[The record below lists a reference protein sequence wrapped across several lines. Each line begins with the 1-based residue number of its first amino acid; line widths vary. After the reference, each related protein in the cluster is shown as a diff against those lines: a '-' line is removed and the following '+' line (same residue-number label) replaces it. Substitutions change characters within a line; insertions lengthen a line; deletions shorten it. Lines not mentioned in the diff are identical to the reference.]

1 MSVNNELV
9 EEIRKA
15 IREEIRKTLLE
26 AIMELIPPVNSTEQK
41 EIEQKAGS
49 PNMYREEDF
58 IEWSGPRKYIE
69 KR

>member
-1 MSVNNELV
+1 
-9 EEIRKA
+9 
-15 IREEIRKTLLE
+15 
-26 AIMELIPPVNSTEQK
+26 MELIPPVNSTEQK